1 MSLTFTHSAALES
14 TGVGRSNANSLSYE
28 APILAHSLK
37 HDKSILA
44 LLVSSSYIF
53 AGTEDGEI
61 LVCPDSQDI
70 SVQDSRPI
78 IDL

>member
-1 MSLTFTHSAALES
+1 MSLTYTHPPILDSA
-14 TGVGRSNANSLSYE
+14 SLAGSDINPLSFE

-53 AGTEDGEI
+53 AGTEDGRI
-61 LVCPDSQDI
+61 LVRTI
-70 SVQDSRPI
+70 SEI
-78 IDL
+78 ICVKGS